1 MGHHPRDYSGGRRT
15 ESVDS
20 LAEKQLLLALGDQS
34 PFVASKPASRSIDLY
49 VSDSRLIH
57 LHAYDSIPAIGV
69 ANLDPGEEMLA
80 YLSSSALATLRS
92 RRLGLSQ
99 SVYAN
104 CTEWAM
110 TKTQANETIIA

>member
-92 RRLGLSQ
+92 RRQGLSQ